1 VAAARRGRGGK
12 ANRRGWS
19 ATIAD
24 MDELRCIFCDQTE
37 SQAGRLYKHTPR
49 PVRTPRAP
57 PLICAE
63 CSESINFV
71 VRTNLVR
78 EGRLFEAE
86 AEFPPIAS
94 HRFPLR
100 GPDDEEAEMVVEIGA
115 PYAVNNHTAN
125 CPLSIKGPIPIA
137 WHHVPGAG
145 TLQALC
151 LALSSAYN
159 TLEQLDH
166 LGWKWVAP
174 YPDLD
179 ILFGRKTAR
188 PTE

>member
-1 VAAARRGRGGK
+1 MRGPRSASPRSVRRAAAIPRPHLPDAHPQSSPAWAPRPPVFPNARASAGAVPPSGESRVLDRWRGACALAREGRPVAAARRGRGGK

-100 GPDDEEAEMVVEIGA
+100 GPDDEEA
-115 PYAVNNHTAN
+115 
-125 CPLSIKGPIPIA
+125 
-137 WHHVPGAG
+137 
-145 TLQALC
+145 
-151 LALSSAYN
+151 
-159 TLEQLDH
+159 
-166 LGWKWVAP
+166 
-174 YPDLD
+174 
-179 ILFGRKTAR
+179 
-188 PTE
+188 